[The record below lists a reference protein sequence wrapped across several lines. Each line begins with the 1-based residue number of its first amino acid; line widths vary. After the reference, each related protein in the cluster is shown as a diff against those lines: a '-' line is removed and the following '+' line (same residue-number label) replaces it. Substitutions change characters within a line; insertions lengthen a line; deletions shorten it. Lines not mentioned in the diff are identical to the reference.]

1 MRGIRIL
8 DSTSASAASLPI
20 ILIGIHA
27 LLMSP
32 RIKRLE
38 LTLHQIVFCI
48 LMRFHPLIPI
58 QVLFGGVLIH
68 VSQLRRYE
76 GGSSSPTLD
85 VLRKLAI
92 ALSVSSDTLVF
103 DAERDSDEELRL
115 QLEATQRLTDQDRE
129 LVKRFINGLLLSHE
143 AKRLAA

>member
-1 MRGIRIL
+1 MSSIPAS
-8 DSTSASAASLPI
+8 STSRTSETSRFNRSMTCSGILASLPQPACQDEI
-20 ILIGIHA
+20 IEAVRMTQG
-27 LLMSP
+27 
-32 RIKRLE
+32 
-38 LTLHQIVFCI
+38 TLAEHV
-48 LMRFHPLIPI
+48 
-58 QVLFGGVLIH
+58 GIH

-92 ALSVSSDTLVF
+92 APSVSADTLVF
-103 DAERDSDEELRL
+103 DAERNPDEELRL
-115 QLEATQRLTDQDRE
+115 QLEATQRLTDHDRE